1 MFMAKLKISGPWSGV
16 LEVELDNW
24 TVPMLR
30 EEIARRSNC
39 GVESINLICGGRI
52 LKDGDG
58 NEKLIDLG
66 VKNNSRILARRVSTE
81 EGKSLK
87 IELMAEEERSTR
99 LARVK

>member
-1 MFMAKLKISGPWSGV
+1 MAKLKISGPWAGV

-30 EEIARRSNC
+30 EEVARRSNC
-39 GVESINLICGGRI
+39 GIESINLICGGRV

-58 NEKLIDLG
+58 SEKLINLG

-87 IELMAEEERSTR
+87 DELMAEEERSTR